1 VQSTFF
7 QKEGIKY
14 MNKEMNEDIFRRML
28 DAGRT
33 PEEIYE
39 IAKKKAAEMK
49 KEQEEAKKLAAEQKK
64 KEKAV
69 AGARAKVVEAMKE
82 YSTLLY
88 GVEPDIKLMD
98 AFNADL
104 KLIEQNAK
112 GSSSK
117 EYDIFNE
124 LMNLIWN

>member
-1 VQSTFF
+1 MLCTFF

-14 MNKEMNEDIFRRML
+14 MSKEMNEDIFRRML

-39 IAKKKAAEMK
+39 IAKKKAAELK
-49 KEQEEAKKLAAEQKK
+49 EEQEKAKRLAAEQKK

-69 AGARAKVVEAMKE
+69 AGARIKVVEAMRE
-82 YSTLLY
+82 YAKLIY

-98 AFNADL
+98 AFNMDL
-104 KLIEQNAK
+104 ERIEQGAK

-117 EYDIFNE
+117 EYDAFND
-124 LMNLIWN
+124 LINLIWR